1 VRSGSLIAIPYQMD
15 INDAMVWRHHIEAD
29 DFAQM
34 IIDHFDTLWH
44 EGADQGRVV
53 CIALHPFIMG
63 QPHRIAALER
73 ALAHIVAHDQ
83 VWLATG
89 EQIAD
94 HYLAQTGGAR

>member
-1 VRSGSLIAIPYQMD
+1 MD

-34 IIDHFDTLWH
+34 IIDHFDTLWR

-53 CIALHPFIMG
+53 CVALHPFIMG
-63 QPHRIAALER
+63 QPHRIRALER
-73 ALAHIVAHDQ
+73 ALAHIAGHDG

-89 EQIAD
+89 REIAEWW
-94 HYLAQTGGAR
+94 LEWEAGQ